1 MRRLLVFALAGL
13 FGQLVDGAL
22 GMAFGVTSSTVLL
35 SSGINPAASSASV
48 HLAEIGTTFTSGLS
62 HWRFGNVS
70 WPLVVRIGVPGAA
83 GAFAGATVLSSF
95 TGDWLT
101 PGVAL
106 VLFGLGALV
115 IVRSLRGDLRGRTR
129 HPSSLRKRFLAP
141 LGLSAGFLDAVGG
154 GGWGPVATPTLLT
167 AGRLEPR
174 MVIGSV
180 SASELLVTL
189 AASAGFMIGI
199 GGEGIQASLVL
210 ALLAGGV
217 VAAPLAAW
225 LVHHT
230 DASALGVVVGTLL
243 LATNARL
250 LMLELGTPGAVR
262 LPVILGLAAAG
273 AALAVRTARKSRAE
287 REAEAAR
294 PSRCRWTTG
303 SRSAAV
309 TARSSVPSAA
319 ARGNRFRRPGTYCLA
334 LAARGTRCLGASPS
348 GLFTPRRGGLP
359 STSGSGCGAPRSGPR
374 RRRCRRGTGGT

>member
-35 SSGINPAASSASV
+35 SSGINPAAASASV
-48 HLAEIGTTFTSGLS
+48 HLAEIGTTFTSGVS

-70 WPLVVRIGVPGAA
+70 WPLVARIGVPGAA

-101 PGVAL
+101 PAVAA
-106 VLFGLGALV
+106 VLFGLGTLV

-129 HPSSLRKRFLAP
+129 HPSTLRRRFLAP
-141 LGLSAGFLDAVGG
+141 LGLGAGFLDAVGG

-189 AASAGFMIGI
+189 AASAGFLIGI
-199 GGEGIQASLVL
+199 GGKGIQASLLL

-217 VAAPLAAW
+217 IAAPLAAW
-225 LVHHT
+225 LVHHS

-250 LMLELGTPGAVR
+250 LMLELDVPGPTR
-262 LPVILGLAAAG
+262 LVVVLGLVAAG
-273 AALAVRTARKSRAE
+273 AALAVHTARESGAARDKEA
-287 REAEAAR
+287 AEAAVDAE
-294 PSRCRWTTG
+294 PAE
-303 SRSAAV
+303 AAF
-309 TARSSVPSAA
+309 TAASM
-319 ARGNRFRRPGTYCLA
+319 ARH
-334 LAARGTRCLGASPS
+334 
-348 GLFTPRRGGLP
+348 
-359 STSGSGCGAPRSGPR
+359 
-374 RRRCRRGTGGT
+374 

>member
-48 HLAEIGTTFTSGLS
+48 HLAEIGTTFTAGLS

-70 WPLVVRIGVPGAA
+70 WPLVARIGVPGAA

-106 VLFGLGALV
+106 VLFGLGGLV
-115 IVRSLRGDLRGRTR
+115 VVRSLRGDLRGRTR
-129 HPSSLRKRFLAP
+129 HPSTLRKRFLAP

-189 AASAGFMIGI
+189 AASAGFLIGI

-250 LMLELGTPGAVR
+250 LMIELGTPGPAR
-262 LPVILGLAAAG
+262 LAVILGLASAG
-273 AALAVRTARKSRAE
+273 AALTVRTARRSRAE
-287 REAEAAR
+287 REAETAEAADGAEAAGGAE
-294 PSRCRWTTG
+294 TADVE
-303 SRSAAV
+303 AAV
-309 TARSSVPSAA
+309 GAETGELAVGAEAGELAIGAEAAQAAEPEVLGSV
-319 ARGNRFRRPGTYCLA
+319 
-334 LAARGTRCLGASPS
+334 
-348 GLFTPRRGGLP
+348 GG
-359 STSGSGCGAPRSGPR
+359 GPRS
-374 RRRCRRGTGGT
+374 

>member
-35 SSGINPAASSASV
+35 SSGINPAAASASV
-48 HLAEIGTTFTSGLS
+48 HLAEIGTTFTSGVS

-70 WPLVVRIGVPGAA
+70 WPLVARIGVPGAA

-101 PGVAL
+101 PAVAA
-106 VLFGLGALV
+106 VLFGLGTLV

-129 HPSSLRKRFLAP
+129 HPSTLRRRFLAP
-141 LGLSAGFLDAVGG
+141 LGLGAGFLDAVGG

-189 AASAGFMIGI
+189 AASAGFLIGI
-199 GGEGIQASLVL
+199 GGEGIEASLVL

-217 VAAPLAAW
+217 IAAPLAAW
-225 LVHHT
+225 LVHHS

-250 LMLELGTPGAVR
+250 LMLELDVPGPTR
-262 LPVILGLAAAG
+262 LVVVLGLVAAG
-273 AALAVRTARKSRAE
+273 AALAVHTARESGAARDKEA
-287 REAEAAR
+287 AEAAVDAE
-294 PSRCRWTTG
+294 PAE
-303 SRSAAV
+303 AAF
-309 TARSSVPSAA
+309 TAASM
-319 ARGNRFRRPGTYCLA
+319 ARH
-334 LAARGTRCLGASPS
+334 
-348 GLFTPRRGGLP
+348 
-359 STSGSGCGAPRSGPR
+359 
-374 RRRCRRGTGGT
+374 

>member
-35 SSGINPAASSASV
+35 SSGINPAAASASV
-48 HLAEIGTTFTSGLS
+48 HLAEIGTTFTSGVS

-70 WPLVVRIGVPGAA
+70 WPLVARIGVPGAA

-101 PGVAL
+101 PAVAA
-106 VLFGLGALV
+106 VLFGLGTLV
-115 IVRSLRGDLRGRTR
+115 IVRSLRGDLRGQTR
-129 HPSSLRKRFLAP
+129 HPSTLRRRFLAP
-141 LGLSAGFLDAVGG
+141 LGLGAGFLDAVGG

-189 AASAGFMIGI
+189 AASAGFLIGI
-199 GGEGIQASLVL
+199 GGKGIQASLLL

-217 VAAPLAAW
+217 IAAPLAAW
-225 LVHHT
+225 LVHHS

-250 LMLELGTPGAVR
+250 LMLELDVPGPTR
-262 LPVILGLAAAG
+262 LVVVLGLVAAG
-273 AALAVRTARKSRAE
+273 AALAVHTARESGAARDKEA
-287 REAEAAR
+287 AEAAVDAE
-294 PSRCRWTTG
+294 PAE
-303 SRSAAV
+303 AAF
-309 TARSSVPSAA
+309 TAASM
-319 ARGNRFRRPGTYCLA
+319 ARH
-334 LAARGTRCLGASPS
+334 
-348 GLFTPRRGGLP
+348 
-359 STSGSGCGAPRSGPR
+359 
-374 RRRCRRGTGGT
+374 